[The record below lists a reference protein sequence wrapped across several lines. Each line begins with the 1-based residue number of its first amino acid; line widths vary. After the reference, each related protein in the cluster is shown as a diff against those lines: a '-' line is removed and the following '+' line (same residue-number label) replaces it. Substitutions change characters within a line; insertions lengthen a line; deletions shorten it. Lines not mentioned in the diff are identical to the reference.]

1 MTDFPD
7 VPGLSLRSVEAG
19 DQAFLDALYHST
31 RADLQ
36 QAGLDPATIAGLIRM
51 QQRLHESGQRSAF
64 PQARQALIEHAG
76 QALGRVV
83 IDTDPRHG
91 MRVVDIALLPQARN
105 RGHGGAVLRA
115 LQRQAAA
122 LALPLRLRVAR
133 DNAGARRLYQAL
145 GFELDT
151 PGDMTDELIWRA
163 GRAA

>member
-7 VPGLSLRSVEAG
+7 VPGLSLRGVEAS

-36 QAGLDPATIAGLIRM
+36 QADADPALIAALIKM

-64 PQARQALIEHAG
+64 PHARQALIAQAG
-76 QALGRVV
+76 QAIGRVV
-83 IDTDPRHG
+83 IDTDPQRG
-91 MRVVDIALLPQARN
+91 MRVLDIALLPQARKL
-105 RGHGGAVLRA
+105 GHGGAVLRA
-115 LQRQAAA
+115 LQHRAAA

-145 GFELDT
+145 GFELEA
-151 PGDMTDELIWRA
+151 PGDMSDELIWRA
-163 GRAA
+163 A